1 MWNKEDKIIIAMK
14 KMKIYCAIPVE
25 PVSAQWQKAG
35 RNSEDFHMDR
45 LYNEILYSR
54 IIEIWL

>member
-25 PVSAQWQKAG
+25 PVSAQ
-35 RNSEDFHMDR
+35 
-45 LYNEILYSR
+45 
-54 IIEIWL
+54 